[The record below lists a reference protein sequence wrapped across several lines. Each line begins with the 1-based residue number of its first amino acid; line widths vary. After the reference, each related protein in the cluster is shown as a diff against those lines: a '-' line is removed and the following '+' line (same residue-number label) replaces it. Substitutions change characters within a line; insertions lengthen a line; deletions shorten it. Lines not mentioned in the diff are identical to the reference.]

1 MLPHQPGTEI
11 DGFRLGE
18 RVHVGS
24 MAVVYRLEGPRG
36 PLPLVMKIPR
46 LGFGERSAN
55 VVSFEQCR
63 LVLGALSQSVHHP
76 TLIAY
81 GDVETT
87 PYLVMEQ
94 IEGTRLDRWVER
106 APLAP
111 EETAHLGHALALAL
125 HEIHRQDVVHLDLKA
140 TNVLYRA
147 SGEATLID
155 FGLSCHRHLPDL
167 LAAEF
172 HTPVGNWAY
181 MAPEQILGERS
192 DPRSDLFAVGAL
204 LYELATGKRP
214 FGTPNTVPQ
223 LRRRLYRDPIPPRAI
238 VATTPPWLQEVIL
251 QCLEIDPGKRY
262 QSAAQ
267 LAFDLANPGQVAL
280 GERAE
285 RRARAGIVSLGCRW
299 FNSRRFVASPP
310 PPPATD
316 VAPPPVIVVAITAEE
331 TGEPLFDAL
340 REAALRR
347 IGVDGRCRIACI
359 TVVPPAAAL
368 SDDTPTGRHIKQLVT
383 LRRWARP
390 LGLSE
395 ERLTY
400 HVLESDQPG
409 AALLDYATVNE
420 VEEILMGAGKE
431 ALQVAAQAPCS
442 VTIVRP
448 GPAS

>member
-1 MLPHQPGTEI
+1 MLAHEPGTEI

-24 MAVVYRLEGPRG
+24 MASIYRLEGTRG

-46 LGFGERSAN
+46 LGAGERSAN

-63 LVLGALSQSVHHP
+63 LVLGALAQSVHHP
-76 TLIAY
+76 TLVAY

-87 PYLVMEQ
+87 PYLVMEH
-94 IEGTRLDRWVER
+94 IEGARLDRWIER
-106 APLAP
+106 APLYP
-111 EETAHLGHALALAL
+111 QETARVGHALALAL

-147 SGEATLID
+147 GGEATLID

-172 HTPVGNWAY
+172 HSPVGNWVT
-181 MAPEQILGERS
+181 MAPEQIVGERG
-192 DPRSDLFAVGAL
+192 DPRSDLFALGAL
-204 LYELATGKRP
+204 LYELATGRRP
-214 FGTPNTVPQ
+214 FGTPNSVAQ
-223 LRRRLYRDPIPPRAI
+223 LKQRLYRDPVPPRAI
-238 VATTPPWLQEVIL
+238 VPATPPWLQEVIL
-251 QCLEIDPGKRY
+251 HCLEIDPAARY

-285 RRARAGIVSLGCRW
+285 RRARSGWVARVRRW
-299 FNSRRFVASPP
+299 LQARNFVASAPP
-310 PPPATD
+310 PTATD
-316 VAPPPVIVVAITAEE
+316 VAPLPVIVVAISAEE
-331 TGEPLFDAL
+331 TGEPFFEAL
-340 REAALRR
+340 RKAARRR
-347 IGVDGRCRIACI
+347 IDVDGRCRVACM

-368 SDDTPTGRHIKQLVT
+368 TDDTPTGRHIKQLVM

-390 LGLSE
+390 LGLPE

-400 HVLESDQPG
+400 HVLESAEP
-409 AALLDYATVNE
+409 AVALLDYATVNE
-420 VEEILMGAGKE
+420 VEEILMGWGTDAS
-431 ALQVAAQAPCS
+431 QVSSRAPCS

-448 GPAS
+448 PALS